1 MSATLIGSS
10 KTSCGPHCW
19 KHRSS
24 RQGIVLSLRRQPAH
38 DHSYHFISTLL
49 VDHVDH
55 VAWHAVRLQRG

>member
-38 DHSYHFISTLL
+38 DHSYHFISTFL